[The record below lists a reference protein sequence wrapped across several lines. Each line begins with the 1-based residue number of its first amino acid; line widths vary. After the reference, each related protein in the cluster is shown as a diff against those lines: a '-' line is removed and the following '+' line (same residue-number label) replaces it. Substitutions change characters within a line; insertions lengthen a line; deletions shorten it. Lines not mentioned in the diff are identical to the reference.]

1 MNGSRPDLAQTCMNM
16 RSSSS
21 LQPLATVRFTRSIC
35 SRLQPGAVG
44 SGMMRSVMRVLLPPP
59 QGDALLTRGLG
70 VGRQAAVVVLA
81 DHQRQR
87 PAGLVAETVI
97 GGRPGVVVSRGT
109 TAGGVR
115 HGGRPRPS

>member
-44 SGMMRSVMRVLLPPP
+44 SGRIRSVIGVLLFPA
-59 QGDALLTRGLG
+59 QDDALVARGAG
-70 VGRQAAVVVLA
+70 VGGQAAVVVLA

-87 PAGLVAETVI
+87 PARLVAQAVVGREPLIEVPRETLA
-97 GGRPGVVVSRGT
+97 VVVSHG
-109 TAGGVR
+109 AG
-115 HGGRPRPS
+115 PR